1 MPDHILLDD
10 IIDDMIDEISYIK
23 LSSYL
28 NFDDEIYGPHF
39 EDFAK
44 TIKKYDLTPR
54 IICESAGNMAEDAL
68 EMKKIYENLK

>member
-28 NFDDEIYGPHF
+28 NFG
-39 EDFAK
+39 EDSK
-44 TIKKYDLTPR
+44 NTIAR
-54 IICESAGNMAEDAL
+54 
-68 EMKKIYENLK
+68 